1 MVKEDTADQSRGF
14 EVVEG
19 RTALTTGDKMGIP
32 SPELRWWGQN
42 WNMAVN
48 VRQVTDEGFGK
59 LCKAL
64 REDGK
69 NVSQNNHQL
78 VIRSYND

>member
-1 MVKEDTADQSRGF
+1 
-14 EVVEG
+14 
-19 RTALTTGDKMGIP
+19 MGIP

-42 WNMAVN
+42 WNMATI

-69 NVSQNNHQL
+69 NMSQKQSPVSHQG
-78 VIRSYND
+78 VTTIRGPEMSTE